1 MYPDTNKV
9 SFEKQLNQGG
19 NIMEKAT
26 KFSITISRQ
35 LGSGGAY
42 IGQQLAKQLDIFYA
56 DREIIDRVARQ
67 YAVLEEDVASNDEK
81 IISFWESFLQFN
93 TISTD
98 LYVPPKLQSP
108 TDKELFQAEAE
119 IIEHIVE
126 ERSAVIIGRCGA
138 YTLRDNPN
146 SVKVFLHGDTAS
158 RIKRIQ
164 GLYQV
169 SEDTAESMIDQSDKD
184 RARYCRIVTN
194 KEWDW
199 NDSRNY
205 DLSIDTGKVGVDK
218 CVELIQDYLKLV
230 GLEK

>member
-1 MYPDTNKV
+1 
-9 SFEKQLNQGG
+9 
-19 NIMEKAT
+19 MEKTT

-67 YAVLEEDVASNDEK
+67 YAILEEDVASNDEK
-81 IISFWESFLQFN
+81 IISFWQSFLQFN

-98 LYVPPKLQSP
+98 MYVPPKLQAP

-119 IIEHIVE
+119 IIEHIVH
-126 ERSAVIIGRCGA
+126 ERSAVIIGRCGS
-138 YTLRDNPN
+138 YILRDTPN
-146 SVKVFLHGDTAS
+146 NIKIFLYGDIPF
-158 RIKRIQ
+158 RIKRVQ
-164 GLYQV
+164 SLYQV
-169 SEDTAESMIDQSDKD
+169 SEDAAESMIEQSDKD

-205 DLSIDTGKVGVDK
+205 DLAVDTSKLGVEKSI
-218 CVELIQDYLKLV
+218 EFILNYLKLV
-230 GLEK
+230 GYKK

>member
-1 MYPDTNKV
+1 
-9 SFEKQLNQGG
+9 
-19 NIMEKAT
+19 MEKTT

-67 YAVLEEDVASNDEK
+67 YAILEEDVASNDEK
-81 IISFWESFLQFN
+81 IISFWQSFLQFN

-98 LYVPPKLQSP
+98 MYVPPKLQAP

-119 IIEHIVE
+119 IIEHIVH
-126 ERSAVIIGRCGA
+126 ERSAVIIGRCGS
-138 YTLRDNPN
+138 YILRDTPN
-146 SVKVFLHGDTAS
+146 NIKIFLYGDIPF
-158 RIKRIQ
+158 RIKRVQ
-164 GLYQV
+164 SLYQV
-169 SEDTAESMIDQSDKD
+169 SEDAAESMIEHSDKD

-205 DLSIDTGKVGVDK
+205 DLAVDTSKLGVDK
-218 CVELIQDYLKLV
+218 SIEFILDYLKLV
-230 GLEK
+230 GYKK

>member
-1 MYPDTNKV
+1 
-9 SFEKQLNQGG
+9 
-19 NIMEKAT
+19 MEKTT

-81 IISFWESFLQFN
+81 IISFWQSFLQFN

-98 LYVPPKLQSP
+98 LYVPPKLQAP

-138 YTLRDNPN
+138 YTLRDDPN
-146 SVKVFLHGDTAS
+146 SVNVFLHGDTAS

-194 KEWDW
+194 KEWEW

-205 DLSIDTGKVGVDK
+205 DLTIDTGKLGVDK

>member
-1 MYPDTNKV
+1 
-9 SFEKQLNQGG
+9 
-19 NIMEKAT
+19 MEKTT

-67 YAVLEEDVASNDEK
+67 YAILEEDVASSDEK
-81 IISFWESFLQFN
+81 IISFWQSFLQFN

-98 LYVPPKLQSP
+98 MYVPPKLQAP

-119 IIEHIVE
+119 IIEHIVH
-126 ERSAVIIGRCGA
+126 ERSAVIIGRCGS
-138 YTLRDNPN
+138 YILRDTPN
-146 SVKVFLHGDTAS
+146 NIKIFLYGDIPF
-158 RIKRIQ
+158 RIKRVQ
-164 GLYQV
+164 SLYQV
-169 SEDTAESMIDQSDKD
+169 SEDAAESMIEQSDKD

-205 DLSIDTGKVGVDK
+205 DLAVDTSKLGVDK
-218 CVELIQDYLKLV
+218 SIEFILDYLKLV
-230 GLEK
+230 GYKK

>member
-1 MYPDTNKV
+1 
-9 SFEKQLNQGG
+9 
-19 NIMEKAT
+19 MEKTT

-42 IGQQLAKQLDIFYA
+42 IGQQLAKKLDIFYA

-81 IISFWESFLQFN
+81 IISFWQSFLQFN

-98 LYVPPKLQSP
+98 LYVPPKLQAP

-138 YTLRDNPN
+138 YTLRDDPN
-146 SVKVFLHGDTAS
+146 SVNVFLHGDTAS

-194 KEWDW
+194 KEWEW

-205 DLSIDTGKVGVDK
+205 DLTIDTGKLGVDK
-218 CVELIQDYLKLV
+218 CVELILDYLKLV
-230 GLEK
+230 GLKG

>member
-1 MYPDTNKV
+1 
-9 SFEKQLNQGG
+9 
-19 NIMEKAT
+19 MEKT
-26 KFSITISRQ
+26 SKFSITISRQ

-98 LYVPPKLQSP
+98 LYVPPKLQAP

-138 YTLRDNPN
+138 YTLRDDPN
-146 SVKVFLHGDTAS
+146 SVNVFLHGDTAS

-194 KEWDW
+194 KEWEW

-205 DLSIDTGKVGVDK
+205 DLTIDTGKLGVDK
-218 CVELIQDYLKLV
+218 CVELILDYLKLV
-230 GLEK
+230 GLKG

>member
-1 MYPDTNKV
+1 
-9 SFEKQLNQGG
+9 
-19 NIMEKAT
+19 MEKTT

-67 YAVLEEDVASNDEK
+67 YAILEEDVASNDEK
-81 IISFWESFLQFN
+81 IISFWQSFLQFN

-98 LYVPPKLQSP
+98 MYVPPKLQAP

-119 IIEHIVE
+119 IIEHIVH
-126 ERSAVIIGRCGA
+126 ERSAVIIGRCGS
-138 YTLRDNPN
+138 YILRDTPN
-146 SVKVFLHGDTAS
+146 NIKIFLYGDIPF
-158 RIKRIQ
+158 RIKRVQ
-164 GLYQV
+164 SLYQV
-169 SEDTAESMIDQSDKD
+169 SEDAAESMIEQSDKD

-205 DLSIDTGKVGVDK
+205 DLAVDTSKLGVDK
-218 CVELIQDYLKLV
+218 SIEFILDYLKLV
-230 GLEK
+230 GYKK

>member
-1 MYPDTNKV
+1 
-9 SFEKQLNQGG
+9 
-19 NIMEKAT
+19 MEKTT

-81 IISFWESFLQFN
+81 IISFWQSFLQFN

-98 LYVPPKLQSP
+98 LYVPPKLQAP

-138 YTLRDNPN
+138 YTLRDDPN
-146 SVKVFLHGDTAS
+146 SVNVFLHGDTAS

-194 KEWDW
+194 KEWEW

-205 DLSIDTGKVGVDK
+205 DLTIDTGKLGVDK
-218 CVELIQDYLKLV
+218 CVELILDYLKLV
-230 GLEK
+230 GLKG

>member
-1 MYPDTNKV
+1 
-9 SFEKQLNQGG
+9 
-19 NIMEKAT
+19 MEKTT

-67 YAVLEEDVASNDEK
+67 YAILEEDVASNDEK
-81 IISFWESFLQFN
+81 IISFWQSFLQFN

-98 LYVPPKLQSP
+98 MYVPPKLQAP

-119 IIEHIVE
+119 IIEHIVH
-126 ERSAVIIGRCGA
+126 ERSAVIIGRCGS
-138 YTLRDNPN
+138 YILRDTPN
-146 SVKVFLHGDTAS
+146 NIKIFLYGDIPF
-158 RIKRIQ
+158 RIKRVQ
-164 GLYQV
+164 SLYQV
-169 SEDTAESMIDQSDKD
+169 SEDAAESMIEQSDKD

-205 DLSIDTGKVGVDK
+205 DLAVDTSKLGVDK
-218 CVELIQDYLKLV
+218 SI
-230 GLEK
+230 

>member
-1 MYPDTNKV
+1 
-9 SFEKQLNQGG
+9 
-19 NIMEKAT
+19 MEKTT

-67 YAVLEEDVASNDEK
+67 YAILEEDVASNDEK
-81 IISFWESFLQFN
+81 IISFWQSFLQFN

-98 LYVPPKLQSP
+98 MNVPPKLQAP

-119 IIEHIVE
+119 IIEHIVH
-126 ERSAVIIGRCGA
+126 ERSAVIIGRCGS
-138 YTLRDNPN
+138 YILRDTPN
-146 SVKVFLHGDTAS
+146 NIKIFLYGDIPF
-158 RIKRIQ
+158 RIKRVQ
-164 GLYQV
+164 SLYQV
-169 SEDTAESMIDQSDKD
+169 SEDAAESMIEQSDKD

-205 DLSIDTGKVGVDK
+205 DLAVDTSKLGVDK
-218 CVELIQDYLKLV
+218 SIEFILDYLKLV
-230 GLEK
+230 GYKK

>member
-1 MYPDTNKV
+1 
-9 SFEKQLNQGG
+9 
-19 NIMEKAT
+19 MEKKV

-67 YAVLEEDVASNDEK
+67 YAILEEDVASNDEK
-81 IISFWESFLQFN
+81 IVSFWQSFLQFN

-98 LYVPPKLQSP
+98 LYVPPKLQAPS
-108 TDKELFQAEAE
+108 DKELFQAEAE

-126 ERSAVIIGRCGA
+126 ERPAVIIGRCGS
-138 YTLRDNPN
+138 YILREYPN
-146 SVKVFLHGDTAS
+146 NISIFLYADVPF
-158 RIKRIQ
+158 RIKRVQ
-164 GLYQV
+164 SLYQV
-169 SEDTAESMIDQSDKD
+169 SDDAAESMIEQSDKD

-205 DLSIDTGKVGVDK
+205 NLAVDTGKLGVDK
-218 CVELIQDYLKLV
+218 SIEFILDYLKLI
-230 GLEK
+230 GLKEK

>member
-1 MYPDTNKV
+1 
-9 SFEKQLNQGG
+9 
-19 NIMEKAT
+19 MEKTT

-67 YAVLEEDVASNDEK
+67 YAILEEDVASSDEK
-81 IISFWESFLQFN
+81 IISFWQSFLQFN

-98 LYVPPKLQSP
+98 MYVPPKLQAP

-126 ERSAVIIGRCGA
+126 ERSAVIIGRCGS
-138 YTLRDNPN
+138 YILRDYPN
-146 SVKVFLHGDTAS
+146 NISIFLYGDIPF
-158 RIKRIQ
+158 RIKRVQ
-164 GLYQV
+164 SLYQV
-169 SEDTAESMIDQSDKD
+169 SEDAAESMIEQSDKD

-194 KEWDW
+194 KDWDW

-205 DLSIDTGKVGVDK
+205 DLAVDTSKLGVDK
-218 CVELIQDYLKLV
+218 SIEFILDYLKLV
-230 GLEK
+230 GYKK

>member
-1 MYPDTNKV
+1 
-9 SFEKQLNQGG
+9 
-19 NIMEKAT
+19 MEKAT

-126 ERSAVIIGRCGA
+126 ERSAVIIGRCGS
-138 YTLRDNPN
+138 YILRDNPN
-146 SVKVFLHGDTAS
+146 SVKVFLHADTAS

-169 SEDTAESMIDQSDKD
+169 SENTAGSMIDQSDKD

>member
-1 MYPDTNKV
+1 
-9 SFEKQLNQGG
+9 
-19 NIMEKAT
+19 MEKTT

-67 YAVLEEDVASNDEK
+67 YAILEEDVASNDEK
-81 IISFWESFLQFN
+81 IISFWQSFLQFN

-98 LYVPPKLQSP
+98 LYVPPKLQAP

-138 YTLRDNPN
+138 YTLRDDPN
-146 SVKVFLHGDTAS
+146 SVNVFLHGDTAS

-194 KEWDW
+194 KEWEW

-205 DLSIDTGKVGVDK
+205 DLTIDTGKLGVDK
-218 CVELIQDYLKLV
+218 CVELILDYLKLV
-230 GLEK
+230 GLKG

>member
-1 MYPDTNKV
+1 
-9 SFEKQLNQGG
+9 
-19 NIMEKAT
+19 MEKTT

-81 IISFWESFLQFN
+81 IISFWQSFLQFN

-98 LYVPPKLQSP
+98 LYVPPKLQAP

-138 YTLRDNPN
+138 NTLRDDPN
-146 SVKVFLHGDTAS
+146 SVNVFLHGDTAS

-194 KEWDW
+194 KEWEW

-205 DLSIDTGKVGVDK
+205 DLTIDTGKLGVDK
-218 CVELIQDYLKLV
+218 CVELILDYLKLV
-230 GLEK
+230 GLKG